1 MLLPE
6 PLGPTT
12 ATVAPAGIVRL
23 TWGYVGLRPGCMKLQ
38 RGLRVVVAP
47 RWKGPPL
54 GRPCPGLVR
63 PWGGSALGWF
73 GPGLGSRCAARGLA
87 QGSRMRPPRAAARL
101 QPYAIRP
108 AALSRHTQAAA
119 LSTQAAARLE
129 SCLPY

>member
-63 PWGGSALGWF
+63 PWGGSALVWRTLRSA
-73 GPGLGSRCAARGLA
+73 GPRPGKPNETSSSRSAPATVCDPACSPKQTHPGCSPIYPGRGA
-87 QGSRMRPPRAAARL
+87 P
-101 QPYAIRP
+101 
-108 AALSRHTQAAA
+108 
-119 LSTQAAARLE
+119 
-129 SCLPY
+129 